1 MTTAYPHLKRGLIC
15 ALSGGVFWGFSANC
29 AEILMGAYSVPV
41 EWITCAR
48 MGFSALFFLV
58 LSVLTMKRRVLEVF
72 KDFKMLFLIAGFA
85 LLGITLTQISY
96 LKAIHY
102 AGAGTALLLEQLG
115 LVLVML
121 YLCFKSRRLPCL
133 REFAGL
139 ILALVGVVFISTQG
153 DITTLDVPLLGLIW
167 GLISAVSLAF
177 YNLMGVKPLAK
188 YGSFLVTG
196 LSMLLGCMVTSVAFQ
211 PWTYDVSIPA
221 EGWVVFALIVVVGTI
236 LAYLLF
242 VQGIKDAGPMR
253 AGLLGSVEPVSA
265 IIISALWLGTPV
277 SLFDVLGA
285 AAIVSMIILVT
296 QREEDTK
303 EAA

>member
-1 MTTAYPHLKRGLIC
+1 MAASYPHMKRGVLC
-15 ALSGGVFWGFSANC
+15 ALFGGIFWGFSANC
-29 AEILMGAYSVPV
+29 AEILMGYFAVPV

-48 MGFSALFFLV
+48 MGCSALFFLT
-58 LSVLTMKRRVLEVF
+58 LSAVTMKRRMLEVF
-72 KDFKMLFLIAGFA
+72 KDINMLLLIAGFS

-96 LKAIHY
+96 LKAIHF

-121 YLCFKSRRLPCL
+121 YLCLKSRRKPYG
-133 REFAGL
+133 RELAGL
-139 ILALVGVVFISTQG
+139 VLALVGAVLISTQG
-153 DITTLDVPLLGLIW
+153 DITTLDIPLIGLIW

-196 LSMLLGCMVTSVAFQ
+196 LSMLLGCVVTTAMFR
-211 PWTYDVSIPA
+211 PWTYAVSLPA
-221 EGWVVFALIVVVGTI
+221 EGWVIFALIVLVGTI

-242 VQGIKDAGPMR
+242 VQGIRDAGPMR

-265 IIISALWLGTPV
+265 IVISAVWLGTPISV
-277 SLFDVLGA
+277 YDALGA
-285 AAIVSMIILVT
+285 VAIVCMIAFIT
-296 QREEDTK
+296 QREESTSV
-303 EAA
+303 AS